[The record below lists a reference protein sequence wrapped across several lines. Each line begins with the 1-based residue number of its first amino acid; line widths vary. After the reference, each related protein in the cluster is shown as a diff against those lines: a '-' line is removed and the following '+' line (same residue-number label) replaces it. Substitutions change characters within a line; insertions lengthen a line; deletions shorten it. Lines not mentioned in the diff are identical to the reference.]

1 MRCCLL
7 RSRSAMLL
15 RTREMQNSSTGSLTF
30 RRRDYVK
37 ITIFGLAISAL
48 WGSLHSIILPLRLLD
63 FVAESQ
69 KNTYLGLLTFSGLI
83 LAMVVQPIAGAI
95 SDRSGFSWGRR
106 RPYILL
112 GGIVSLLLIPGI
124 GLVASYAA
132 IFAVYCLLQVSANT
146 AQGPYQAFIP
156 DLAPEERRG
165 LASGVKTLL
174 EIAGGM
180 GLVYTVIYLG
190 NRFMGEEYSWIWLV
204 LVLLSALM
212 LVAMLITIITVKE
225 QPGTVGPKQPLFPTL
240 YKSYK
245 IDVSKSPGFI
255 LFLVSRLLFIMALTT
270 LQSFALYFFRDMV
283 KVADPTAAT
292 IELLAIVGIGMVASV
307 YPAGRLS
314 DRIGRKPILIS
325 SGLIGA
331 AGILMLL
338 LGPSYGYILIGG
350 ALQGVAVGSFMS
362 SNWALATDLV
372 PKTEEARYLGLTNL
386 ATAGGAA
393 LARAIGPVID
403 FFNSQSPGLGYKVML
418 LVCLVY
424 FIAGSALVVKIRR
437 RS

>member
-1 MRCCLL
+1 MPN
-7 RSRSAMLL
+7 
-15 RTREMQNSSTGSLTF
+15 NSSTGDSTTF
-30 RRRDYVK
+30 RRRDYVR

-69 KNTYLGLLTFSGLI
+69 KNTYLGLLTLSGLL
-83 LAMVVQPIAGAI
+83 LAMAIQPIAGAI
-95 SDRSGFSWGRR
+95 SDRSSFRWGRR

-112 GGIVSLLLIPGI
+112 GSIIALFLIPGI
-124 GLVASYAA
+124 GFVGSYAA
-132 IFAVYCLLQVSANT
+132 IFAVYCLLQVSANI

-156 DLAPEERRG
+156 DLAPEDKRG
-165 LASGVKTLL
+165 IASGVKTLL

-180 GLVYTVIYLG
+180 GLVYVIIYAG
-190 NRFMGEEYSWIWLV
+190 SRFISDGVSWIQLV
-204 LVLLSALM
+204 LIMLAVII
-212 LVAMLITIITVKE
+212 LVAMLITVITVKE
-225 QPGTVGPKQPLFPTL
+225 RPGTVSPKLPLLPTL

-245 IDVSKSPGFI
+245 IDVGKSPGFI

-283 KVADPTAAT
+283 KVANPATAT
-292 IELLAIVGIGMVASV
+292 VELLAILGIGMVASV

-350 ALQGVAVGSFMS
+350 VLQGIAVGSFMS

-372 PKTEEARYLGLTNL
+372 PKSEEARYLGLTNL

-393 LARAIGPVID
+393 LARLIGPVID
-403 FFNSQSPGLGYKVML
+403 YFNTYSPGLGYKVML
-418 LVCLVY
+418 LVCFVY
-424 FIAGSALVVKIRR
+424 FIAGSALVVKIKI

>member
-1 MRCCLL
+1 MPN
-7 RSRSAMLL
+7 
-15 RTREMQNSSTGSLTF
+15 NSITGDSITF
-30 RRRDYVK
+30 RRRDYVR

-48 WGSLHSIILPLRLLD
+48 WGSLHSIILPLRILD

-69 KNTYLGLLTFSGLI
+69 KNTYLGLLTLSGLL
-83 LAMVVQPIAGAI
+83 LAMAIQPIAGAI
-95 SDRSGFSWGRR
+95 SDRSSFRWGRR

-112 GGIVSLLLIPGI
+112 GSIIALFLIPGI
-124 GLVASYAA
+124 GFVGSYVA
-132 IFAVYCLLQVSANT
+132 IFAVYCLLQVSANI

-156 DLAPEERRG
+156 DLAPEDKRG
-165 LASGVKTLL
+165 VASGVKTLL

-180 GLVYTVIYLG
+180 GLVYVIIYAG
-190 NRFMGEEYSWIWLV
+190 SRFISDGVSWIQLV
-204 LVLLSALM
+204 LIMLAVILLA
-212 LVAMLITIITVKE
+212 AMLITVISVKE
-225 QPGTVGPKQPLFPTL
+225 RPGTVSPKLPLLPTL

-245 IDVSKSPGFI
+245 IDVGKSPGFI

-283 KVADPTAAT
+283 KVANPATAT
-292 IELLAIVGIGMVASV
+292 VELLAALGIGMVASV

-350 ALQGVAVGSFMS
+350 ALQGIAVGSFMS

-372 PKTEEARYLGLTNL
+372 PKSEEARYLGLTNL

-393 LARAIGPVID
+393 LARLIGPVID
-403 FFNSQSPGLGYKVML
+403 YFNTYSPGLGYKVML
-418 LVCLVY
+418 LVCFVY
-424 FIAGSALVVKIRR
+424 FIAGSALVVKIKI

>member
-1 MRCCLL
+1 MPN
-7 RSRSAMLL
+7 
-15 RTREMQNSSTGSLTF
+15 NSITGDSITF
-30 RRRDYVK
+30 RRRDYVR

-48 WGSLHSIILPLRLLD
+48 WGSLHSIILPLRILD

-69 KNTYLGLLTFSGLI
+69 KNTYLGLLTLTGLL
-83 LAMVVQPIAGAI
+83 LAMAVQPIAGAI
-95 SDRSGFSWGRR
+95 SDRSSFRWGRR

-112 GGIVSLLLIPGI
+112 GSIIALFLIPGI
-124 GLVASYAA
+124 GFVGSYVA
-132 IFAVYCLLQVSANT
+132 IFAVYCLLQVSANI

-156 DLAPEERRG
+156 DLAPEDKRG
-165 LASGVKTLL
+165 VASVVKTLL

-180 GLVYTVIYLG
+180 GLVYVIIYAG
-190 NRFMGEEYSWIWLV
+190 SRFISDGVSWIQLV
-204 LVLLSALM
+204 LIMLAVIL
-212 LVAMLITIITVKE
+212 LVAMLITVITVKE
-225 QPGTVGPKQPLFPTL
+225 RPGTVSPKLPLLPTL

-245 IDVSKSPGFI
+245 IDVGKSPGFI

-270 LQSFALYFFRDMV
+270 LQSFALYFFQDMV
-283 KVADPTAAT
+283 KVANPATAT
-292 IELLAIVGIGMVASV
+292 VELLAALGIGMIASV
-307 YPAGRLS
+307 YPAARLS

-350 ALQGVAVGSFMS
+350 ALQGIAVGSFMS

-372 PKTEEARYLGLTNL
+372 PKSEEARYLGLTNL

-393 LARAIGPVID
+393 LARLIGIGID
-403 FFNSQSPGLGYKVML
+403 YFNNYGPGLGYKFML

-424 FIAGSALVVKIRR
+424 FIAGSALVTKIKG

>member
-1 MRCCLL
+1 
-7 RSRSAMLL
+7 
-15 RTREMQNSSTGSLTF
+15 MQHESITHF
-30 RRRDYVK
+30 RRRDYVR

-69 KNTYLGLLTFSGLI
+69 KNTYLGLLTLSGLL
-83 LAMVVQPIAGAI
+83 LAMAVQPIAGAI
-95 SDRSGFSWGRR
+95 SDRSSFRWGRR

-112 GGIVSLLLIPGI
+112 GSIVALFLIPGI
-124 GLVASYAA
+124 GFVGSYAA
-132 IFAVYCLLQVSANT
+132 IFAVYCLLQVSANI

-156 DLAPEERRG
+156 DLAPEDKRG
-165 LASGVKTLL
+165 VASGVKTLL

-180 GLVYTVIYLG
+180 GLVYVIIYAG
-190 NRFMGEEYSWIWLV
+190 SRFISDGVSWIQLV
-204 LVLLSALM
+204 LIMLAVIL
-212 LVAMLITIITVKE
+212 LVAMLITVITVKE
-225 QPGTVGPKQPLFPTL
+225 RPGTVSPKLPLLPTL

-245 IDVSKSPGFI
+245 IDVGKSPGFI

-270 LQSFALYFFRDMV
+270 LQSFALYFFQDMV
-283 KVADPTAAT
+283 KVANPATAT
-292 IELLAIVGIGMVASV
+292 VELLAVLGIGMVASV

-350 ALQGVAVGSFMS
+350 ALQGIAVGSFMS

-372 PKTEEARYLGLTNL
+372 PKSEEARYLGLTNL

-393 LARAIGPVID
+393 LARLIGPVID
-403 FFNSQSPGLGYKVML
+403 YFNTYSPGLGYKVML
-418 LVCLVY
+418 LVCFVY
-424 FIAGSALVVKIRR
+424 FIAGSALVVKIKI

>member
-1 MRCCLL
+1 MPN
-7 RSRSAMLL
+7 
-15 RTREMQNSSTGSLTF
+15 NSSTGDSITF
-30 RRRDYVK
+30 RRRDYVR

-48 WGSLHSIILPLRLLD
+48 WGSLHSIILPLRILD

-69 KNTYLGLLTFSGLI
+69 KNTYLGLLTLSGLL
-83 LAMVVQPIAGAI
+83 LAMAVQPIAGAI
-95 SDRSGFSWGRR
+95 SDRSSLRWGRR

-112 GGIVSLLLIPGI
+112 GSIVALFLIPGI
-124 GLVASYAA
+124 GFVGSYVA
-132 IFAVYCLLQVSANT
+132 IFAVYCLLQVSANI

-156 DLAPEERRG
+156 DLAPEDKRG
-165 LASGVKTLL
+165 VASGVKTLL

-180 GLVYTVIYLG
+180 GLVYVIIYAG
-190 NRFMGEEYSWIWLV
+190 SRFIDDGVSWIQLV
-204 LVLLSALM
+204 LIMLAVIL
-212 LVAMLITIITVKE
+212 LVAMLITVITVKE
-225 QPGTVGPKQPLFPTL
+225 RPGTVSPKLPLLPTL

-245 IDVSKSPGFI
+245 IDVGKSPGFI

-270 LQSFALYFFRDMV
+270 LQSFALYFFQDMV
-283 KVADPTAAT
+283 KVANPATAT
-292 IELLAIVGIGMVASV
+292 VELLAVLGIGMVASV

-350 ALQGVAVGSFMS
+350 ALQGIAVGSFMS
-362 SNWALATDLV
+362 SSWALATDLV
-372 PKTEEARYLGLTNL
+372 PKSEEARYLGLTNL

-393 LARAIGPVID
+393 LARLIGPVID
-403 FFNSQSPGLGYKVML
+403 YFNTYSPGLGYKVML
-418 LVCLVY
+418 LVCFVY
-424 FIAGSALVVKIRR
+424 FIAGSALVVKIKI

>member
-1 MRCCLL
+1 M
-7 RSRSAMLL
+7 SN
-15 RTREMQNSSTGSLTF
+15 NSITGDSITF
-30 RRRDYVK
+30 RRRDYVR

-69 KNTYLGLLTFSGLI
+69 KNTYLGLLTLSGLL
-83 LAMVVQPIAGAI
+83 LAMAVQPIAGAI
-95 SDRSGFSWGRR
+95 SDRSSFRWGRR

-112 GGIVSLLLIPGI
+112 GSIVALFLIPGI
-124 GLVASYAA
+124 GFVGSYAA
-132 IFAVYCLLQVSANT
+132 IFAVYCLLQVSANI

-156 DLAPEERRG
+156 DLAPEDKRG
-165 LASGVKTLL
+165 VASGVKTLL

-180 GLVYTVIYLG
+180 GLVYVIIYAG
-190 NRFMGEEYSWIWLV
+190 SRFISDGVSWIQLV
-204 LVLLSALM
+204 LIMLAVIL
-212 LVAMLITIITVKE
+212 LVAMLITVITVKE
-225 QPGTVGPKQPLFPTL
+225 RPGTVSPKLPLLPTL

-245 IDVSKSPGFI
+245 IDVGKSPGFI

-270 LQSFALYFFRDMV
+270 LQSFALYFFQDMV
-283 KVADPTAAT
+283 KVANPATAT
-292 IELLAIVGIGMVASV
+292 VELLAVLGIGMVASV

-350 ALQGVAVGSFMS
+350 ALQGIAVGSFMS

-372 PKTEEARYLGLTNL
+372 LKSEEARYLGLTNL

-393 LARAIGPVID
+393 LARLIGPVID
-403 FFNSQSPGLGYKVML
+403 YFNTYSPGLGYKVML
-418 LVCLVY
+418 LVCFVY
-424 FIAGSALVVKIRR
+424 FIAGSALVVKIKI

>member
-1 MRCCLL
+1 MPN
-7 RSRSAMLL
+7 
-15 RTREMQNSSTGSLTF
+15 NSSTGDSTTF
-30 RRRDYVK
+30 RRRDYVR

-69 KNTYLGLLTFSGLI
+69 KNTYLGLLTLSGLL
-83 LAMVVQPIAGAI
+83 LAMAIQPIAGAI
-95 SDRSGFSWGRR
+95 SDRSSFRWGRR

-112 GGIVSLLLIPGI
+112 GSIIALFLIPGI
-124 GLVASYAA
+124 GFVGSYAA
-132 IFAVYCLLQVSANT
+132 IFAVYCLLQVSANI

-156 DLAPEERRG
+156 DLAPEDKRG
-165 LASGVKTLL
+165 IASGVKTLL

-180 GLVYTVIYLG
+180 GLVYVIIYAG
-190 NRFMGEEYSWIWLV
+190 SRFISDGVSWIQLV
-204 LVLLSALM
+204 LIMLAVIL
-212 LVAMLITIITVKE
+212 LVAMLITVITVKE
-225 QPGTVGPKQPLFPTL
+225 RPGTVSPKLPLLPTL

-245 IDVSKSPGFI
+245 IDVGKSPGFI

-283 KVADPTAAT
+283 KVANPATAT
-292 IELLAIVGIGMVASV
+292 VELLAALGIGMVASV

-350 ALQGVAVGSFMS
+350 VLQGIAVGSFMS

-372 PKTEEARYLGLTNL
+372 PKSEEARYLGLTNL

-393 LARAIGPVID
+393 LARLIGPVID
-403 FFNSQSPGLGYKVML
+403 YFNTYSPGLGYKVML
-418 LVCLVY
+418 LVCFVY
-424 FIAGSALVVKIRR
+424 FIAGSALVVKIKI

>member
-1 MRCCLL
+1 MPN
-7 RSRSAMLL
+7 
-15 RTREMQNSSTGSLTF
+15 NSITGDSITF
-30 RRRDYVK
+30 RRRDYVR

-48 WGSLHSIILPLRLLD
+48 WGSLHSIILPLRILD

-69 KNTYLGLLTFSGLI
+69 KNTYLGLLTLSGLL
-83 LAMVVQPIAGAI
+83 LAMAVQPVAGAI
-95 SDRSGFSWGRR
+95 SDRSSFRWGRR

-112 GGIVSLLLIPGI
+112 GSIGALFLIPGI
-124 GLVASYAA
+124 GFVGSYVA
-132 IFAVYCLLQVSANT
+132 IFAVYCLLQVSANI

-156 DLAPEERRG
+156 DLAPEDKRG
-165 LASGVKTLL
+165 VASGVKTLL

-180 GLVYTVIYLG
+180 GLVYVIIYAG
-190 NRFMGEEYSWIWLV
+190 SRFIGDGISWIQLV
-204 LVLLSALM
+204 LIMLAVIL
-212 LVAMLITIITVKE
+212 LVAMLITVITVKE
-225 QPGTVGPKQPLFPTL
+225 RPGTVSPKLPLLPTL

-245 IDVSKSPGFI
+245 IDVGKSPGFI

-270 LQSFALYFFRDMV
+270 LQSFALYFFQDMV
-283 KVADPTAAT
+283 KVTNPATAT
-292 IELLAIVGIGMVASV
+292 VELLAALGIGMIASV

-314 DRIGRKPILIS
+314 DRIGRKPILIF

-350 ALQGVAVGSFMS
+350 ALQGIAVGSFMS
-362 SNWALATDLV
+362 SSWALATDLV
-372 PKTEEARYLGLTNL
+372 PKGEEARYLGLTNL

-393 LARAIGPVID
+393 LARLIGPVID
-403 FFNSQSPGLGYKVML
+403 YFNTYSPGLGYKVML
-418 LVCLVY
+418 LACFVY
-424 FIAGSALVVKIRR
+424 FIAGSALVVKIKI

>member
-1 MRCCLL
+1 MPN
-7 RSRSAMLL
+7 
-15 RTREMQNSSTGSLTF
+15 NSITGDSITF
-30 RRRDYVK
+30 RRRDYVR

-69 KNTYLGLLTFSGLI
+69 KNTYLGLLTLSGLL
-83 LAMVVQPIAGAI
+83 LAMAVQPIAGAI
-95 SDRSGFSWGRR
+95 SDRSSLRWGRR

-112 GGIVSLLLIPGI
+112 GSIVALFLIPGI
-124 GLVASYAA
+124 GFVGSYVA
-132 IFAVYCLLQVSANT
+132 IFAVYCLLQVSANI

-156 DLAPEERRG
+156 DLAPEDKRG
-165 LASGVKTLL
+165 VASGVKTLL

-180 GLVYTVIYLG
+180 GLVYVIIYAG
-190 NRFMGEEYSWIWLV
+190 SRFIDDGVSWIQLV
-204 LVLLSALM
+204 LIMLAVIL
-212 LVAMLITIITVKE
+212 LVAMLITVITVKE
-225 QPGTVGPKQPLFPTL
+225 RPGTVSPKLPLLPTL

-245 IDVSKSPGFI
+245 IDVGKSPGFI

-270 LQSFALYFFRDMV
+270 LQSFALYFFQDMV
-283 KVADPTAAT
+283 KVANPATAT
-292 IELLAIVGIGMVASV
+292 VELLAVLGIGMVASV

-350 ALQGVAVGSFMS
+350 ALQGIAVGSFMS
-362 SNWALATDLV
+362 SSWALATDLV
-372 PKTEEARYLGLTNL
+372 PKSEEARYLGLTNL

-393 LARAIGPVID
+393 LARLIGPVID
-403 FFNSQSPGLGYKVML
+403 YFNTYSPGLGYKVML
-418 LVCLVY
+418 LVCFVY
-424 FIAGSALVVKIRR
+424 FIAGSALVVKIKI

>member
-1 MRCCLL
+1 
-7 RSRSAMLL
+7 ML
-15 RTREMQNSSTGSLTF
+15 NKSSTDNSIKF

-69 KNTYLGLLTFSGLI
+69 KNTYLGLLTLSGLL
-83 LAMVVQPIAGAI
+83 LAMAVQPIVGAL
-95 SDRSGFSWGRR
+95 SDRSSFRWGRR

-112 GGIVSLLLIPGI
+112 GSIVALFLIPGI
-124 GLVASYAA
+124 GFAGSYAA
-132 IFAVYCLLQVSANT
+132 IFAVYCLLQVSTNT

-165 LASGVKTLL
+165 LASGVKSLL
-174 EIAGGM
+174 EIGGGI
-180 GLVYTVIYLG
+180 GLVYIIIYLG
-190 NRFMGEEYSWIWLV
+190 SRFMGDGNSWIWLV
-204 LVLLSALM
+204 LAILTVLLLA
-212 LVAMLITIITVKE
+212 AMLITIITVKE
-225 QPGTVGPKQPLFPTL
+225 QPGTISPKLPLILAL

-245 IDVSKSPGFI
+245 IEASQSPGFI

-283 KVADPTAAT
+283 KVANPATAT
-292 IELLAIVGIGMVASV
+292 VELLAALGIGMLASV

-314 DRIGRKPILIS
+314 DRIGRKPIIIS

-338 LGPSYGYILIGG
+338 LGPSYEYIFIGG

-362 SNWALATDLV
+362 ANWALATDLV
-372 PKTEEARYLGLTNL
+372 LKSEEARYLGLTNL

-393 LARAIGPVID
+393 LARAIGPAID
-403 FFNSQSPGLGYKVML
+403 YFNGYSPGLGYKVML
-418 LVCLVY
+418 LACLVY
-424 FIAGSALVVKIRR
+424 FIAGSALVVKIKRR
-437 RS
+437 I